1 MAKDI
6 TPAKSSAELRAEQAA
21 RRKAAEEE
29 AFKREVD
36 DAVRQGDL
44 QDFGERYGK
53 PLAIVGTLLVAGL
66 AAFFLWWQPTQR
78 AEREQ
83 RSETLVSAL
92 DQIEAGNLDAADER
106 LADLAED
113 GSDAAAI
120 SARMLRAGIAAEQGK
135 TDEALTLFDAI
146 AQDEDAPEALRTLAT
161 IRWAATGFDTLEKD
175 AIIAALT
182 PHAEPGDPFFG
193 SAGELLAMAYLENG
207 DERSAGRLFAQ
218 IAQGGNVPESLQSRA
233 RQMAGVLGVDAVEDI
248 EALLES
254 QGVDATVDDAEAVRL
269 R

>member
-6 TPAKSSAELRAEQAA
+6 TPAKTSAELRAEQAA
-21 RRKAAEEE
+21 RRQAAEEE

-36 DAVRQGDL
+36 DAVRQGEL
-44 QDFGERYGK
+44 QNFGERYGK

-92 DQIEAGNLDAADER
+92 DQIQAGNLAAADER
-106 LADLAED
+106 LVELSDD

-120 SARMLRAGIAAEQGK
+120 SARMLRAGIAAEQGD
-135 TDEALTLFDAI
+135 TDEALALFDAI
-146 AQDEDAPEALRTLAT
+146 AQDAEAPEALRTLAT

-182 PHAEPGDPFFG
+182 PHAEPGQPFFG

-207 DERSAGRLFAQ
+207 DERGAGRLFAQ
-218 IAQGGNVPESLQSRA
+218 IAQGESVPESLRSRA
-233 RQMAGVLGVDAVEDI
+233 RQMAGVLGVDAVENI
-248 EALLES
+248 EALLEE
-254 QGVDATVDDAEAVRL
+254 QGVSATTDDADAIRT